1 MPTTARSC
9 WRPAPLMSAVD
20 VRRLR
25 LFRLRATVS
34 GTIGSGYRSPGQVH
48 VARVVGV
55 TYLHEYELIDV
66 VVGEAMEVLQE
77 EFQFLVGERFV
88 VSVVSHALTLRLA
101 CVPGLLRPCRRSA
114 NSALSGIL

>member
-1 MPTTARSC
+1 
-9 WRPAPLMSAVD
+9 MSAVD
-20 VRRLR
+20 VRRPSLLR
-25 LFRLRATVS
+25 LWATVD
-34 GTIGSGYRSPGQVH
+34 GGVGSGCRRPGQVH
-48 VARVVGV
+48 IARVAGV

-101 CVPGLLRPCRRSA
+101 
-114 NSALSGIL
+114 

>member
-9 WRPAPLMSAVD
+9 PRPAPLMSAVD
-20 VRRLR
+20 AGRPRL
-25 LFRLRATVS
+25 LRLRAPVRSTV
-34 GTIGSGYRSPGQVH
+34 GSGYRSPGQVH

-77 EFQFLVGERFV
+77 EFQFLGGERFV
-88 VSVVSHALTLRLA
+88 VSVVSHALTLRL
-101 CVPGLLRPCRRSA
+101 V
-114 NSALSGIL
+114 